1 MSGPFSKTLKSF
13 IRFPPNTPALPVL
26 LALTIFLAPGIL
38 SCNRPGDPGGDGGN
52 VPAGS
57 DVSDPG
63 LVVKRRQDGT
73 ISSVNQVN
81 ELGQVDGTRVTYFP
95 DGKTVYSKL
104 SFRDGI
110 RHGLS
115 VKYYDN
121 GKVFEMATFENGE
134 KHGPQRKYYKTGEL
148 LAVYDYEH
156 GHALPGLKE
165 YTREGTLI
173 DEYPEVRFREIDHLA
188 TRSRIDLE
196 ISCTWKKGKM
206 KYYILQKEDD
216 KTSRVYL
223 ITENGSTTMQ
233 FYLPTGEALNKQVD
247 IIAEIPTD
255 LGNILVLERS
265 YNLSVVNQP

>member
-1 MSGPFSKTLKSF
+1 VSGPFPKTLKSF

-26 LALTIFLAPGIL
+26 LALAMFLAPGIL
-38 SCNRPGDPGGDGGN
+38 SCSGSEDPGGN
-52 VPAGS
+52 GS
-57 DVSDPG
+57 KNQMADRNSESEI
-63 LVVKRRQDGT
+63 VVKRREDGT
-73 ISSVNQVN
+73 ISSANQVN
-81 ELGQVDGTRVTYFP
+81 ELGQVHGTRLTYFP

-104 SFRDGI
+104 TFRNGI
-110 RHGLS
+110 KDGLS

-165 YTREGTLI
+165 YTPDGTLI
-173 DEYPEVRFREIDHLA
+173 KEYPEVYFREIDHLA
-188 TRSRIDLE
+188 ARSRIDLE

-206 KYYILQKEDD
+206 KYFVLQKEGGQ
-216 KTSRVYL
+216 TNRVYL

-233 FYLPTGEALNKQVD
+233 FYIPPGETLEKQVD
-247 IIAEIPTD
+247 ILAEIPTD

-265 YNLSVVNQP
+265 YQLSAVNKH